1 MRTNL
6 ILAALICLG
15 SSLAVAQQTS
25 MSLQFK
31 PRMEYRDG
39 YMTLPAEN
47 STPAFHVNNRVRLQ
61 LGYSNK
67 KLEVVAQ
74 PQYVY
79 LWGQNAFN
87 SAADNN
93 LSMYQAYAQLNFCGK
108 NIDSTDRLDK
118 FSLRLGRQELNYD
131 GGRILSN
138 LDWAPQGIRHDAALF
153 ILENKGWSLNAGAG
167 FNQESATLFS
177 TSYSK
182 NMYKSFQMIRLHK
195 EGNKFKG
202 SLLLF
207 KDDFQK
213 FLYDSAGNATA
224 DGVHSR
230 VNAGSYLYF
239 KLTDNLDLESEV
251 YTQQGK
257 DQTGAQLNAW
267 LLNVQLTYKA
277 VNGNLTVSPGVD
289 FVSGNN
295 GLATDSVNR
304 SFFPTYGINHKFY
317 GYMDYFY
324 VASPFGSAGLQD
336 IFVRT
341 SYKINGKWGTAL
353 HMHYFS
359 TANNINDV
367 NDPGKAADPY
377 LGTEVDWILN
387 HQFADNAH
395 IQFGAC
401 MMMGSETLKQIKS
414 LPETASSTGVF
425 SYLQFVV
432 TPKFF

>member
-1 MRTNL
+1 MRTHV
-6 ILAALICLG
+6 ILSAIVCMGLSTAF
-15 SSLAVAQQTS
+15 AQQAT

-39 YMTLPAEN
+39 YMTLPSEN
-47 STPAFHVNNRVRLQ
+47 SEPSFHVNNRVRLQ
-61 LGYSNK
+61 LGYTAK
-67 KLEVVAQ
+67 KLEVVVQ

-79 LWGQNAFN
+79 VWGQNAFN

-93 LSMYQAYAQLNFCGK
+93 LSMYQAYAQLNLYGK
-108 NIDSTDRLDK
+108 NIDSTHTVDQ
-118 FSLRLGRQELNYD
+118 FALRLGRQELNYD

-153 ILENKGWSLNAGAG
+153 ILEHKGWSIQAGAG
-167 FNQESATLFS
+167 FNQESATLFGS
-177 TSYSK
+177 TYSK

-195 EGNKFKG
+195 EGERFNG

-224 DGVHSR
+224 DGINSR
-230 VNAGSYLYF
+230 INAGTYLNV
-239 KLTDNLDLESEV
+239 KLSNHLDIESEV
-251 YTQQGK
+251 YTQQGT
-257 DQTGAQLNAW
+257 DQAGAQLNAW
-267 LLNVQLTYKA
+267 LFNLQLTYKA
-277 VNGNLTVSPGVD
+277 INGNLTVTPGID
-289 FVSGNN
+289 YVSGNN
-295 GLATDSVNR
+295 GLATDSINR

-324 VASPFGSAGLQD
+324 VASPFGTAGLQD
-336 IFVRT
+336 VFVRT

-401 MMMGSETLKQIKS
+401 MMLGSETLKQIKG
-414 LPETASSTGVF
+414 LPETAASTGMF
-425 SYLQFVV
+425 TYLQFVV
-432 TPKFF
+432 TPRFL